1 MLTKRVGWTLFASSC
16 LIYIFSNT
24 LNKTIEGRKSELEV
38 ATDTYNFEIS
48 AAKISLAKYSAELSG
63 DKAFDAS
70 IRKGLTNSFSSRIS
84 ELLEIGNLS
93 HVGIYDKNCG
103 QIFQNSKK
111 YESINLCRPSRL
123 NSLYWLK
130 RQTYSVL
137 TITDKMPS
145 GNLISLAI
153 AIDKNWLKSALGDL
167 NQRSLTISVAP
178 FDSKSASLL
187 NVPLPNEPY
196 VYDTNMITKHFGSA
210 LSAKGSSQAI
220 PELPIILFMVLSTLY
235 LAGAYIKDK
244 SDLEN
249 ELENIRDIASHQEAK
264 LGLSQEQYN
273 ISEIFSEWDKRVS
286 DISTKLLNKT
296 HEITDLKSEIDLLQK
311 SLIDQTRNEAVSIQ
325 IIRTISSM
333 IDSFNSQADSIDTIQ
348 DLLEVSSIPNLTSLM
363 QKITDWKFNI
373 DMKGPRKF
381 LRSSFETKSVNN
393 PEISI
398 FEEDISQVITQS
410 TNIESVAIALLKEV
424 KSVDEQ
430 NKWIKKMLL
439 YWNGLLNEHVTETQQ
454 VKLSDSISQ
463 AISQVKMTTKTPL
476 SVEMPS
482 WSEPLVSS
490 KVPPPVMTCLIFEC
504 LNGLISPEDENKIV
518 IHFKSGSITD
528 QLVVTKLNGK
538 LGLSK
543 EEASALQ
550 VGVNNANSFAHAY
563 ELNAK
568 VLAGT
573 GNHISL
579 ALSWRTTELIRNNSE
594 TYHSVSELSS

>member
-24 LNKTIEGRKSELEV
+24 LNNTIERRKTELEI
-38 ATDTYNFEIS
+38 AADTYNFELS
-48 AAKISLAKYSAELSG
+48 AAKISLAKYSAELIG

-70 IRKGLTNSFSSRIS
+70 IRKGLINSFSSRIS
-84 ELLEIGNLS
+84 ELLEIGSLS

-111 YESINLCRPSRL
+111 YESINLCRPTRL

-153 AIDKNWLKSALGDL
+153 AIDKNWLKGALGDL
-167 NQRSLTISVAP
+167 NRRSLAISVAP
-178 FDSKSASLL
+178 FTSDSASLL
-187 NVPLPNEPY
+187 NVPLTNEPY

-210 LSAKGSSQAI
+210 VSAQGSSQAI
-220 PELPIILFMVLSTLY
+220 PEIPIILFMVLSTMY

-249 ELENIRDIASHQEAK
+249 KLENIRDIASHQEAK
-264 LGLSQEQYN
+264 LGLSKEENN
-273 ISEIFSEWDKRVS
+273 IADLFSEWDKRVS

-296 HEITDLKSEIDLLQK
+296 HEITDLKSEIDLLQN
-311 SLIDQTRNEAVSIQ
+311 SLTDQTRNEAITIQ
-325 IIRTISSM
+325 IIRTISSV
-333 IDSFNSQADSIDTIQ
+333 IDNFKSQADSIDTIQ
-348 DLLEVSSIPNLTSLM
+348 DLLEVSSIPNLTSLL

-381 LRSSFETKSVNN
+381 LRSSFETKSANN
-393 PEISI
+393 PEVSI
-398 FEEDISQVITQS
+398 FEEDISQVIAQS

-430 NKWIKKMLL
+430 NKSIKKMLL
-439 YWNGLLNEHVTETQQ
+439 YWNGLLNEHGKELKQL
-454 VKLSDSISQ
+454 KLTDSINQ
-463 AISQVKMTTKTPL
+463 AISQTKMTTKAPL

-482 WSEPLVSS
+482 WKEPLVSS
-490 KVPPPVMTCLIFEC
+490 KVPAPVMTCLIFEC
-504 LNGLISPEDENKIV
+504 LNGLISTEDENKIV
-518 IHFKSGSITD
+518 IHFKTGSITD

-543 EEASALQ
+543 EEAAAIQ
-550 VGVNNANSFAHAY
+550 AGVSNANSFAHAY
-563 ELNAK
+563 DIDAK
-568 VLAGT
+568 LLAGT

-579 ALSWRTTELIRNNSE
+579 ALSWRTTELTKINSDIRQP
-594 TYHSVSELSS
+594 VSDIRP